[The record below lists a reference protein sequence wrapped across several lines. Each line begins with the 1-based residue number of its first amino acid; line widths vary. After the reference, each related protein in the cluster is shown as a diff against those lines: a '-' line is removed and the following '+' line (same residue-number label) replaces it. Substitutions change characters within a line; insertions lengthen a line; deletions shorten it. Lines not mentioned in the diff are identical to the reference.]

1 MTGNVLLI
9 LLLSGAVIVALFVIP
24 SLMTRRAVFKVINIF
39 CQSGALDAEHART
52 QDELGLAPPAF
63 FDRLTRT
70 RDYKPQA
77 LRLLKEANILH
88 TTTDGK
94 LYLSQKELGQDLSCN
109 KLLAHQI
116 QTALKRYTRNDGDS
130 HTVAVK

>member
-1 MTGNVLLI
+1 MGNVLLM
-9 LLLSGAVIVALFVIP
+9 LLLSGAAIVALFVIQ

-39 CQSGALDAEHART
+39 CQSGARDAEHART
-52 QDELGLAPPAF
+52 QDELGLSPPAF

-88 TTTDGK
+88 ATTDGK
-94 LYLSQKELGQDLSCN
+94 LYLSQKEFGQELSCN
-109 KLLAHQI
+109 KQLAHLI
-116 QTALKRYTRNDGDS
+116 QTALKRYTRNDGGS
-130 HTVAVK
+130 HTVA

>member
-1 MTGNVLLI
+1 MGNVLLM
-9 LLLSGAVIVALFVIP
+9 LLLSGAVIVALLVIP

-52 QDELGLAPPAF
+52 QDELGLTPPAF

-77 LRLLKEANILH
+77 LRLLKGANILH

-109 KLLAHQI
+109 NLLAHQI
-116 QTALKRYTRNDGDS
+116 QTAFKRYTRNDGGS
-130 HTVAVK
+130 HTIT

>member
-1 MTGNVLLI
+1 MGSVLLM
-9 LLLSGAVIVALFVIP
+9 LALSVGVIVALFVVP
-24 SLMTRRAVFKVINIF
+24 SLMTKRAVFKVINIL
-39 CQSGALDAEHART
+39 CQSGALDAKHART

-63 FDRLTRT
+63 FEKMTRS
-70 RDYKPQA
+70 RDYKPLA

-94 LYLSQKELGQDLSCN
+94 LYLSQEELGQGLRCN

-130 HTVAVK
+130 RTVTS